1 MRRILGAAAVV
12 VLGSVPALAAAD
24 VMAGFY
30 GNTVVVTGDAF
41 QAHVHYS
48 ANHTLDMSGTASGRA
63 FSTKGSWKIDDK
75 GQICRSYKKTPPT
88 MTNPLCTAATAHKV
102 GDTWT
107 VTTPT
112 GGSRNI
118 ALVAGIQ

>member
-1 MRRILGAAAVV
+1 MRRILGAAALV
-12 VLGSVPALAAAD
+12 VLGSVPALAATD
-24 VMAGFY
+24 PMAGFI
-30 GNTVVVTGDAF
+30 GNTLVVTGDGF
-41 QAHVHYS
+41 QARVHYR
-48 ANHTLDMSGTASGRA
+48 ANHTLDMSGTASGKA

-75 GQICRSYKKTPPT
+75 GQICRSYKQTPPT
-88 MTNPLCTAATAHKV
+88 MTNPFCSAATAHKV

-112 GGSRNI
+112 GSSRNI

>member
-41 QAHVHYS
+41 QAHVHYK
-48 ANHTLDMSGTASGRA
+48 ANHTLDVSGTASGKA
-63 FSTKGSWKIDDK
+63 FSTKGSWKIDGK
-75 GQICRSYKKTPPT
+75 GQLCRTYDKTPPT
-88 MTNPLCTAATAHKV
+88 MTNPFCTPATAHKV

-107 VTTPT
+107 ATMPA

-118 ALVAGIQ
+118 ALVAGIN